1 MSSRLL
7 VLALVAAALLAGCA
21 STGAPR
27 AAHAA
32 SASASAGRQ
41 LLLTVHQTESTA
53 MGLTGTPSQRY
64 LQRRYGPAPTV
75 ERTLSQLARE
85 HRLRRVDGWPI
96 QSLDVYCEVF
106 AVGDD
111 RKLEDVI
118 AALAADPRV
127 DLVQPMNLFDTQTT
141 HYDDPYADLQ
151 SGAIQME
158 VEQAHRLAT
167 GRGVSIA
174 IIDSAIDGS
183 HPDLRG
189 RVRLARNLVEH
200 QPIAHGGEVHGTAI
214 AGIIASAVNNR
225 EGIIGVAPDVSIA
238 ALRACWAVSEDSLAA
253 QCSSFSLARALEVAL
268 SVKPNV
274 INMSLA
280 GPADPLLSRLL
291 DEVIARGIIVVAAQ
305 AETNQ
310 RELARVSGFA
320 SEGVVRAL
328 LRRRSRRAV
337 AVPDRR
343 TRDRS
348 AHDHARREVR
358 VPHGQLARGREHGRG
373 RRAADG
379 ARSEARRRPD
389 RGAPDGHDD
398 VFGGQRVDQRVPR
411 ARTPDGHVVL
421 PARGGARSLLDSG
434 SLGAQRVRHAE
445 HVVIRVGVA

>member
-1 MSSRLL
+1 M
-7 VLALVAAALLAGCA
+7 
-21 STGAPR
+21 
-27 AAHAA
+27 
-32 SASASAGRQ
+32 GRQ
-41 LLLTVHQTESTA
+41 LLLTVHQTESIAT
-53 MGLTGTPSQRY
+53 GLTGTPSQRY
-64 LQRRYGPAPTV
+64 LQRRYGPTPTV

-85 HRLRRVDGWPI
+85 HQLRRVDGWPI

-106 AVGDD
+106 AVSDD

-158 VEQAHRLAT
+158 VEEAHRIAT

-189 RVRLARNLVEH
+189 RVRLTRNLVEH
-200 QPIAHGGEVHGTAI
+200 QPITHGGEVHGTAI

-268 SVKPNV
+268 SVHPNV

-280 GPADPLLSRLL
+280 GPVDPLLSRLL

-305 AETNQ
+305 AETDASSHAFPASHPKVLSAHSSMDSSGAPSPYRIAAPAIEVLTTTPGAKYAFLTGNSLAAANTAGVVALLME
-310 RELARVSGFA
+310 RDPKLDVEKIAALLTDTTTYSAGSASINACRALERLTATSFCPPVAELARF
-320 SEGVVRAL
+320 
-328 LRRRSRRAV
+328 
-337 AVPDRR
+337 
-343 TRDRS
+343 
-348 AHDHARREVR
+348 
-358 VPHGQLARGREHGRG
+358 
-373 RRAADG
+373 
-379 ARSEARRRPD
+379 
-389 RGAPDGHDD
+389 
-398 VFGGQRVDQRVPR
+398 
-411 ARTPDGHVVL
+411 
-421 PARGGARSLLDSG
+421 
-434 SLGAQRVRHAE
+434 
-445 HVVIRVGVA
+445 